1 MLTVIKEELKI
12 KPDSKTEID
21 VKDPSLSA
29 QVVDHQEGKRFFQS
43 WIVLALWLNFWL
55 LLQSQP
61 KFISPLTLLLSTA
74 QIVDLFY
81 IFHLLSMEAKVDY
94 SLPNTV
100 NNIIWCG
107 VYYYGCMRFMY
118 TNSVW

>member
-29 QVVDHQEGKRFFQS
+29 QVVDHQEGKRFSSELDCAGSVMVFFMV
-43 WIVLALWLNFWL
+43 ITDTTF
-55 LLQSQP
+55 
-61 KFISPLTLLLSTA
+61 FSPLTLLLPAA
-74 QIVDLFY
+74 QIVDLLY

-94 SLPNTV
+94 SLPKTV

>member
-29 QVVDHQEGKRFFQS
+29 QVVDHQEGKRFSSELDCAGSVIEFFMVITDTTLVYLTAKPS
-43 WIVLALWLNFWL
+43 FINGSNCRLVLHL
-55 LLQSQP
+55 
-61 KFISPLTLLLSTA
+61 
-74 QIVDLFY
+74 
-81 IFHLLSMEAKVDY
+81 FHLLSMDAKVDY

-100 NNIIWCG
+100 NNII
-107 VYYYGCMRFMY
+107 
-118 TNSVW
+118 